1 MKITNVEFKNILT
14 AAIAGD
20 HAALEKILIMYMPM
34 IDHQCTS
41 EGELDEDMRQYIL
54 MRIALNI
61 SKFQI

>member
-1 MKITNVEFKNILT
+1 MKPTRAEFKMILT

-41 EGELDEDMRQYIL
+41 EGVLDEDMRQYIL